1 MILVLSVLNKWM
13 ENYISFCGNHDSANR
28 IEIYKSLPN
37 VTEVQY
43 ATMIKYKKFNF
54 FLCHYQVYM
63 GNYDEQM
70 DKVWCIHGHTHSQD
84 KFCDIAKN
92 YNVCLDAHNCYPVE
106 IEDVLADI
114 YNEWNTI
121 YQEQAHNN
129 LT

>member
-1 MILVLSVLNKWM
+1 MLGDYDFGVECIKQMNGKLHV
-13 ENYISFCGNHDSANR
+13 ICGNHDSANR
-28 IEIYKSLPN
+28 IEIYKNLPN
-37 VTEVQY
+37 VVDVQY

-70 DKVWCIHGHTHSQD
+70 DKTWCIHGHTHSQN

-106 IEDVLADI
+106 IEDILADI
-114 YNEWNTI
+114 RNE
-121 YQEQAHNN
+121 
-129 LT
+129 